1 MSAVLPLVELVLPL
15 VELVLPLAELLLSLA
30 ELAEAAPLV
39 ELVETPDPSRTHVIA
54 GERRDLVVTDR
65 YEPACARILRT
76 PCSASAEYSSS
87 TSSAR

>member
-1 MSAVLPLVELVLPL
+1 MSTVIPAYAGDLPTLVNELVSTRSTIGVRLYTL
-15 VELVLPLAELLLSLA
+15 DHG
-30 ELAEAAPLV
+30 
-39 ELVETPDPSRTHVIA
+39 TTIDSRTHLRHP